1 VIAKRD
7 AAAAWVS
14 TVNTSNDVHEQ
25 WGYILA
31 SETVVAAAGSW
42 ESIKNGG
49 QTFR

>member
-31 SETVVAAAGSW
+31 ASEDVVAAAG
-42 ESIKNGG
+42 
-49 QTFR
+49 